1 MVPFHM
7 NPKYQEDDHS
17 IPVSRLRQ
25 LIHNNTLP
33 ENIRKEYVSEN
44 SDLSQSF
51 SSVSVSDDDDDDD
64 EENETKKK
72 VYKPE
77 VFTFDQVSSST
88 SSDYSPSE
96 IPNSRLHQSESF
108 PPFGVTPVNK
118 DGKIESI
125 PLSRD
130 SLSEDESPPIRLSL
144 LEIVCFIPLRY
155 LQQEVSYERSKRF
168 TAENVFI

>member
-51 SSVSVSDDDDDDD
+51 SSVSEEEEEEE

-72 VYKPE
+72 IYKPE

-96 IPNSRLHQSESF
+96 IQNSRLHQSESF

-144 LEIVCFIPLRY
+144 IEIVSFIPLLY